1 MDIRWQGRSTFE
13 VTSGAQKILFDPF
26 PGAPKSKVAGEGPTV
41 VTSSHEDAARIEV
54 SPWRK
59 TAKILEGPGEYE
71 ISGLALRGIPT
82 PRNDGA
88 NPRATNT
95 VYVLE
100 CENLSICHLGQLSS
114 TLSSQAQQALG
125 KVDILIIPA
134 GGAGTIGPEEASSTI
149 RSLDPRI
156 VIPVYNGDQK
166 GEAAQQALA
175 RLIAEIGVAA
185 PEPLP
190 RLTVSRSNLPA
201 EPRMVILRQVD

>member
-26 PGAPKSKVAGEGPTV
+26 PGAPKSKIAGEGPTV
-41 VTSSHEDAARIEV
+41 VTSSHEDAAHIEV

-59 TAKILEGPGEYE
+59 TAEVLEGPGEYE
-71 ISGLALRGIPT
+71 ISGLALRGVPT
-82 PRNDGA
+82 PRNDDA

-100 CENLSICHLGQLSS
+100 CENLSVCHLGQLRD

-134 GGAGTIGPEEASSTI
+134 GGAGTIGPEEAASTI
-149 RSLDPRI
+149 RTLDPR
-156 VIPVYNGDQK
+156 VAIPVYSGDQK

-175 RLIAEIGVAA
+175 RLVAEIGVAA
-185 PEPLP
+185 TDPQP

-201 EPRMVILRQVD
+201 ELRVVILRSVE

>member
-26 PGAPKSKVAGEGPTV
+26 PGAPKSKVAGEGPIV
-41 VTSSHEDAARIEV
+41 VTSSHQDAAHIET

-82 PRNDGA
+82 PRSDEA
-88 NPRATNT
+88 SARATNT

-100 CENLSICHLGQLSS
+100 CENLSVCHLGQLRD

-125 KVDILIIPA
+125 NVDILIIPA
-134 GGAGTIGPEEASSTI
+134 GGADTIGPEEAASTI
-149 RSLDPRI
+149 RALDPR
-156 VIPVYNGDQK
+156 VAIPVYNGDQK
-166 GEAAQQALA
+166 GAAAEQALA
-175 RLIAEIGVAA
+175 RLVAEIGVTASD
-185 PEPLP
+185 PQP

-201 EPRMVILRQVD
+201 ELRVVILRTAE